1 MGEKYYIKKYG
12 GKKIIHKNKK
22 VWREKIINKNKK
34 SMAGK
39 MLKTKKVWREN
50 IHSTKKHKSLAE
62 NNT

>member
-1 MGEKYYIKKYG
+1 
-12 GKKIIHKNKK
+12 